1 MEYSSKE
8 ILNLIERAS
17 GIPDILAKRDTL
29 EDLLRKF
36 SAVEEYLGRFQS
48 LEELTLRLKE
58 IDDKVYL
65 CKDFLTTE
73 EACKYLTMSK
83 YTIREMVKRNAIPYY
98 TPPGKSYYFLR
109 KELDEWVLSFR
120 VPTRAEI
127 DEEAEMILRASRAAG
142 DKWHRHEK

>member
-17 GIPDILAKRDTL
+17 GIPDILSKRDSL
-29 EDLLRKF
+29 EDILRKF

-65 CKDFLTTE
+65 CKDYMTTD
-73 EACKYLTMSK
+73 EACKYLSISK
-83 YTIREMVKRNAIPYY
+83 YTIREMVKRSAIPYY
-98 TPPGKSYYFLR
+98 TPPGRSYYFLR
-109 KELDEWVLSFR
+109 KELDEWVRGFR
-120 VPTRAEI
+120 VPTRAEL
-127 DEEAEMILRASRAAG
+127 DEEAEMMLRASLASEK
-142 DKWHRHEK
+142 KWHRHEK